1 MQKIYSTTMINKGG
15 RSGKSY
21 SPNHSFKLNIEDPG
35 SKNLGTN
42 PEELFAAGYS
52 ACFNSALDYV
62 KKKNEINVES
72 VIKVRASLYNHSDS
86 LVPDV
91 TLGVDIEGWIKDTSI
106 IETQRM
112 LEEAHQACPY
122 SRAIRG
128 NIPVTITAVEQI

>member
-1 MQKIYSTTMINKGG
+1 M
-15 RSGKSY
+15 
-21 SPNHSFKLNIEDPG
+21 
-35 SKNLGTN
+35 
-42 PEELFAAGYS
+42 
-52 ACFNSALDYV
+52 
-62 KKKNEINVES
+62 
-72 VIKVRASLYNHSDS
+72 YNHSDS